1 MLLTSINFVTCSLC
15 SEMLKKLGYESL
27 DQLTDAAVPDNI
39 KLKRDLKLSP
49 AISEVEAIRRIKTI
63 AAKNKVHSL
72 NTLYAFL
79 HLIYHILRVLEPLDT
94 RNNFLEEFKSILY
107 PYKFYV
113 FF

>member
-49 AISEVEAIRRIKTI
+49 AISEVEAIRRIKAI

-72 NTLYAFL
+72 NILYAFY
-79 HLIYHILRVLEPLDT
+79 ISYHILRDLESVDT
-94 RNNFLEEFKSILY
+94 RNHF
-107 PYKFYV
+107 
-113 FF
+113 